1 MTERCGMQDWKQ
13 VIEISG
19 DLERRK
25 APHSG
30 RFPNFDRQAE
40 PLKEIGKFIPNI
52 PFQPFFIA

>member
-1 MTERCGMQDWKQ
+1 MQDWKQ

-19 DLERRK
+19 DLKSRK

-30 RFPNFDRQAE
+30 RFSNFDRQVE
-40 PLKEIGKFIPNI
+40 PLKKIGKFIPTI